1 MIAFFTQYYRGLGHS
16 NRIKL
21 IAQKT
26 KQLTDCIVV
35 DHLFK
40 PPFDY
45 GVENVAFLEDKK
57 VPEGETLSRFVMSE
71 NLINYRIER
80 FKQTLDTYKVKLLV
94 CEGFPFCRQQFSVEY
109 FKYFEE
115 CKKRNIKIVISIR
128 DFPWDDPHENSLQD
142 WVNYTQNLV
151 CKHYAEKIL
160 VHGDPAILP
169 LQSDRTRFSNSND
182 IIKDIE
188 DKIVYTGYVSDDSQK
203 PHKRKNNIIYVST
216 GLNKE
221 EGMLLF
227 KEVTKIAHKFPEYR
241 FVMPVANRYLKT
253 GASKRD
259 NMIFVDYIPELGK
272 KIQSCAALIT
282 YGGYNTTMEVLKSSV
297 PAIFVPRQDGYKL
310 EQFVRCYVFEPYGFF
325 KVLNNKEFHHL
336 EATLNDVLSNKPNE
350 FEYNMN
356 GAINSANEIFRIYRE
371 SFKEKN

>member
-1 MIAFFTQYYRGLGHS
+1 MIAFLTQYYRGLGHS

-26 KQLTDCIVV
+26 QELTNCLVIDQ
-35 DHLFK
+35 LFK

-45 GVENVAFLEDKK
+45 GVKNIAFLENKK
-57 VPEGETLSRFVMSE
+57 VPEKETLSRFIMSE
-71 NLINYRIER
+71 NLINFRIEQ
-80 FKQTLDTYKVKLLV
+80 FKITLDKYKVRTLV

-115 CKKRNIKIVISIR
+115 CKKRNIKIIISIR

-151 CKHYAEKIL
+151 CKYYAEKIL
-160 VHGDPAILP
+160 VHGDPDILP
-169 LQSDRTRFSNSND
+169 LQSDRTRFANSND

-188 DKIVYTGYVSDDSQK
+188 DKIIYTGYVCDDSLK

-227 KEVTKIAHKFPEYR
+227 KEITKIASKFPDYR

-253 GASKRD
+253 GSSVKD
-259 NMIFVDYIPELGK
+259 NMIFVDYIPDLGK

-282 YGGYNTTMEVLKSSV
+282 YGGYNTTMEVIKSSV
-297 PAIFVPRQDGYKL
+297 PAIIIPRQDGHKL
-310 EQFVRCYVFEPYGFF
+310 EQFVRCYVFEPYRYF

-336 EATLNDVLSNKPNE
+336 ADTLKIVLKDKPEKFSFNIQGAT
-350 FEYNMN
+350 
-356 GAINSANEIFRIYRE
+356 NSAHEIFKIYRRHY
-371 SFKEKN
+371 

>member
-1 MIAFFTQYYRGLGHS
+1 MIAFLTQYYRGLGHS

-26 KQLTDCIVV
+26 QKLEDCLVI
-35 DHLFK
+35 DQLFK

-45 GVENVAFLEDKK
+45 GVKNIAFLENKK
-57 VPEGETLSRFVMSE
+57 IPEGESLSRFVMSE
-71 NLINYRIER
+71 NLINFRIER
-80 FKQTLDTYKVKLLV
+80 FKQVLDENKVETLV

-115 CKKRNIKIVISIR
+115 CKKRGIKIIISVR

-151 CKHYAEKIL
+151 CKYYAEKIL
-160 VHGDPAILP
+160 VHGDPKILP

-188 DKIVYTGYVSDDSQK
+188 DKIIYTGYVCDDSLK
-203 PHKRKNNIIYVST
+203 PHYKKNNIIYVTT

-227 KEVTKIAHKFPEYR
+227 KEITKIAKNFPDYR
-241 FVMPVANRYLKT
+241 FVMPVANKYLKT
-253 GASKRD
+253 GSSIRD
-259 NMIFVDYIPELGK
+259 NMIFVEYIPDLSK
-272 KIQSCAALIT
+272 KIQSCAAIIT

-297 PAIFVPRQDGYKL
+297 PAIFVPRQDGQKL
-310 EQFVRCYVFEPYGFF
+310 EQFVRCYVFEPYEFF

-336 EATLNDVLSNKPNE
+336 TDTLKEVLKTKPKK
-350 FEYNMN
+350 FTFNMD
-356 GAINSANEIFRIYRE
+356 GAKNSANEIFKIHRKQY
-371 SFKEKN
+371 

>member
-1 MIAFFTQYYRGLGHS
+1 MIAFLTQYYRGLGHS
-16 NRIKL
+16 NRIRL
-21 IAQKT
+21 IAEKT
-26 KQLTDCIVV
+26 NKLSECLVV
-35 DHLFK
+35 DQLFK
-40 PPFDY
+40 PPFEY
-45 GVENVAFLEDKK
+45 GVKSIAFLDNKK

-71 NLINYRIER
+71 NLINFRIEQ
-80 FKQTLDTYKVKLLV
+80 FKQTLDKYKVSLLV

-115 CKKRNIKIVISIR
+115 CKKRDIKIIISIR

-151 CKHYAEKIL
+151 CKYYAEKIL
-160 VHGDPAILP
+160 VHGDPEILP
-169 LQSDRTRFSNSND
+169 LQSDRTRFANSND

-188 DKIVYTGYVSDDSQK
+188 DKLIYTGYVSDDSLK
-203 PHKRKNNIIYVST
+203 PHSRKNNIIYVST

-253 GASKRD
+253 GSAIRD
-259 NMIFVDYIPELGK
+259 NMIFVDYIPNLGK

-282 YGGYNTTMEVLKSSV
+282 YGGYNTTMEVLKSGV
-297 PAIFVPRQDGYKL
+297 PAIFVPRQDGQKL
-310 EQFVRCYVFEPYGFF
+310 EQFVRCYVFEPFGFF
-325 KVLNNKEFHHL
+325 KVLNNKEYHHL
-336 EATLNDVLSNKPNE
+336 EDTLKDVLNSKPSP
-350 FEYNMN
+350 FTFNMN
-356 GAINSANEIFRIYRE
+356 GAINSANEIFRLHKQT
-371 SFKEKN
+371 S

>member
-1 MIAFFTQYYRGLGHS
+1 MIAFLTQYYRGLGHS

-26 KQLTDCIVV
+26 QELENCLVIDQ
-35 DHLFK
+35 LFK

-45 GVENVAFLEDKK
+45 GVSSVAFLDNKK
-57 VPEGETLSRFVMSE
+57 VPEGETLSRFIMSE
-71 NLINYRIER
+71 NLINFRIEQ
-80 FKQTLDTYKVKLLV
+80 FKLTLDKYKIKTLV

-115 CKKRNIKIVISIR
+115 CKKRDIKIIISIR

-151 CKHYAEKIL
+151 CKYYAKKIL
-160 VHGDPAILP
+160 VHGDSNILP
-169 LQSDRTRFSNSND
+169 LQSDRTRFTNSNE
-182 IIKDIE
+182 IIKDIS
-188 DKIVYTGYVSDDSQK
+188 DKLIYTGYVCDDSLR
-203 PHKRKNNIIYVST
+203 PHNKKNNIIYVST

-227 KEVTKIAHKFPEYR
+227 KEITKIANKFQDYR

-253 GASKRD
+253 GSSVRD
-259 NMIFVDYIPELGK
+259 NMIFVDYIPDLGK
-272 KIQSCAALIT
+272 KIQSCAALIS
-282 YGGYNTTMEVLKSSV
+282 YGGYNTTMEVCKSGV
-297 PAIFVPRQDGYKL
+297 PAILVPRQDGQKL
-310 EQFVRCYVFEPYGFF
+310 EQFVRCYVFEPYGYF

-336 EATLNDVLSNKPNE
+336 TDTLKEVLQNKPKK
-350 FEYNMN
+350 FTFNME
-356 GAINSANEIFRIYRE
+356 GATNSANEIIRIHRT
-371 SFKEKN
+371 ST